1 MMKKLM
7 LGLAVCE
14 CMTVG
19 GMEEH
24 FDAVKTDPTNKAK
37 LSQLVT
43 LCVKKDGKD
52 LARTA
57 LKMFKETKTNT
68 SDVSWERIGAMLSA
82 IVYDWDRAGYY
93 GVGNCQHYVN
103 GAYIGMFGPFTL
115 SDFKSNP
122 LLSTS
127 YVDGVFPVPDHVN
140 LD

>member
-1 MMKKLM
+1 MSIYNLEAHFA
-7 LGLAVCE
+7 AVN
-14 CMTVG
+14 
-19 GMEEH
+19 
-24 FDAVKTDPTNKAK
+24 KDPMNKAE

-57 LKMFKETKTNT
+57 LKMFKETKTHAN
-68 SDVSWERIGAMLSA
+68 DVSWERIGAMLST

-93 GVGNCQHYVN
+93 GVGNCQHYVD
-103 GAYIGMFGPFTL
+103 GAYTGMFGPFTL
-115 SDFKSNP
+115 GDFKNNP

-127 YVDGVFPVPDHVN
+127 YIDGVFPISDHVD